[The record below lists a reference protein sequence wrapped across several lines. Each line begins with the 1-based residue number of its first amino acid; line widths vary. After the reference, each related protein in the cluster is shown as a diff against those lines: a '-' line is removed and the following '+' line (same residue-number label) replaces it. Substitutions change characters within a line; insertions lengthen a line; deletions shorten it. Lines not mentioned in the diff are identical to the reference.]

1 MKTTSLFKAV
11 ALVAIM
17 IASVLN
23 SEVKA
28 QDGFITNQVMNG
40 ELVASKTIFK
50 QDGSYLRNHMQ
61 YTFTYDDQN
70 RLVSKQ
76 ASKWDGVIDAWVPYF
91 KMTYQ
96 YSDNEITMNYAR
108 WNESHKAYDEA
119 VQKSVYELN
128 DENMPTAYKAYKQDN
143 RNKSDWTL
151 VDHKQM
157 DFTTNLLAIAR

>member
-1 MKTTSLFKAV
+1 MKTSSLFKAV
-11 ALVAIM
+11 AMVAIM
-17 IASVLN
+17 VASVLN

-50 QDGSYLRNHMQ
+50 QDGSFLRRHIQ

-70 RLVSKQ
+70 RLVGKE
-76 ASKWDGVIDAWVPYF
+76 ASKWDGASDKWVPYF

-96 YSDNEITMNYAR
+96 YGENEIIMNYGR
-108 WNESHKAYDEA
+108 WNASRKAFDEA

-128 DENMPTAYKAYKQDN
+128 EENMPTAYKAYKQDSN
-143 RNKSDWTL
+143 SKSDLTL
-151 VDHKQM
+151 VNHNRM
-157 DFTTNLLAIAR
+157 DLTRRLLAIAK